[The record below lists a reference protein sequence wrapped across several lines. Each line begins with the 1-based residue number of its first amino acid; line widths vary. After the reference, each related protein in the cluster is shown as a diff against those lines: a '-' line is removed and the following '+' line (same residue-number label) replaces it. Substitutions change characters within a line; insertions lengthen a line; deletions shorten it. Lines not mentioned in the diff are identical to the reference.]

1 MLIYSSSRMTVIQTS
16 NEARQTTRKQ
26 KLINADW
33 LSQTPQ
39 RINGNRGTPL
49 DQHNHIKY
57 LCHLITLMISA
68 GDIAQTLNRIGSS
81 AWGSTNRV
89 RPIQTNSAHR
99 HYQGVR

>member
-33 LSQTPQ
+33 LSQTPE
-39 RINGNRGTPL
+39 RINGNRGT
-49 DQHNHIKY
+49 HYNHIKY

-68 GDIAQTLNRIGSS
+68 GDIAQ
-81 AWGSTNRV
+81 
-89 RPIQTNSAHR
+89 H
-99 HYQGVR
+99 